1 LVTTLGWL
9 RFEWDLTAF
18 PAEESNVPSPF
29 ILRGAENG
37 ERHAVETVV
46 ANAFSM
52 DTGWSDIQRMFGAV
66 IVRNVHAGFAADPPD
81 CVVIQH
87 GHRIVAASVVNSR
100 ERVENHLAT
109 GPCVLQEYRG
119 RGLGTVLFKTSLVTL
134 REAGLSHAYGI
145 SREKSTAAR
154 FLYPKFGGLGTRW
167 MPEFE
172 VAQRI
177 AA

>member
-1 LVTTLGWL
+1 VTTLGWL
-9 RFEWDLTAF
+9 RFQWDLRTL
-18 PAEESNVPSPF
+18 PAEESNVPPPF
-29 ILRGAENG
+29 MSRAAEKS
-37 ERHAVETVV
+37 ERDAVETVV

-66 IVRNVHAGFAADPPD
+66 IVRNVDAGFASDPPD
-81 CVVIQH
+81 CIIIQH
-87 GHRIVAASVVNSR
+87 GHRIIAASIVNSC
-100 ERVENHLAT
+100 EGGENHLST

-119 RGLGTVLFKTSLVTL
+119 RRLGTVLFRSSLAAL
-134 REAGLSHAYGI
+134 RKAGLSQAFGI

-154 FLYPKFGGLGTRW
+154 FLYPKFGGLASRW
-167 MPEFE
+167 APDFE

>member
-1 LVTTLGWL
+1 VTTLGWL
-9 RFEWDLTAF
+9 RFEWDLKTL
-18 PAEESNVPSPF
+18 PAEESNVPAPF
-29 ILRGAENG
+29 MLRGAEKN
-37 ERHAVETVV
+37 ERDVVESVV

-66 IVRNVHAGFAADPPD
+66 IVRNVQAGFASDPPG
-81 CVVIQH
+81 CIVILH
-87 GHRIVAASVVNSR
+87 GQRIIAASVVNSR
-100 ERVENHLAT
+100 EEVENHLAT

-119 RGLGTVLFKTSLVTL
+119 RGFGTVLFRTSLATL
-134 REAGLSHAYGI
+134 RESGLSQAYGM

-154 FLYPKFGGLGTRW
+154 FLYPKFGGTGSRW
-167 MPEFE
+167 TPDFE